1 MIEIKI
7 RDKDIGDSTTN
18 TSYLFTL
25 VMCTDLEFSE
35 SLQIFKQEIIPH
47 LTF

>member
-7 RDKDIGDSTTN
+7 RGKDIGDGTTD

-25 VMCTDLEFSE
+25 VMCTDLEF
-35 SLQIFKQEIIPH
+35 FKQEIIPH